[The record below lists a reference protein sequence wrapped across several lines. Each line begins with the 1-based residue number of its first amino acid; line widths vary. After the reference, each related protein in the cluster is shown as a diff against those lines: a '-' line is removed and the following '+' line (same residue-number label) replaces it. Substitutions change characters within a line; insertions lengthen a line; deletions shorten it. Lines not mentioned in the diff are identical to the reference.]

1 MTNFYVTYTLKDKA
15 ARDAFYEEVKACGV
29 IEKSLAEDGCIRY
42 AYYYPADSENQI
54 LLWEQW
60 ESRQAQKVHTQQP
73 HFKQL
78 SEIKGKYPMETEVL
92 IEDSAV

>member
-1 MTNFYVTYTLKDKA
+1 MINFYVTYTLKDKA

-78 SEIKGKYPMETEVL
+78 SEIKGKYPMETGVL